1 MKKRSIVKPILFA
14 LGFIAAVVSIAI
26 WIFLAFY
33 FEGTLNKI
41 VIPRIERATFNATHG
56 RFVLKLD
63 KIYYKQA
70 SSPMRGTLV
79 CNAFTLS
86 RVAYDTSEHGMVL
99 ERITLDTARFEGIS
113 WWDVLWRKDVALS
126 SLQLTA
132 PKLYLAKVDSNGAF
146 LRNTHVTTVKKPVIS
161 LPGEP
166 VISFDSIVLSNISV
180 FLPKLSEGSTLPSFQ
195 NISVKLTDFSLD
207 PKRLTGESTLFSK
220 RVDFDLPGGNYPID
234 DSMYSIQVR
243 GIHGSVSDSLITI
256 DSFRYEP
263 NYTEQEFAD
272 IHKYNQGRVE
282 LRYSDLHIRGIDFT
296 RLFSSGKLHVALCEA
311 ASWSLD
317 YYRDLRKPAD
327 PHPPDAIL
335 PNALIAAIK
344 IPITL
349 DSVVLNDGT
358 IHHRE
363 RDPGSTHAS
372 LLTITHARAV
382 AHPFCTDTT
391 SVCYDEPLRLSLN
404 AVFMGQAKVD
414 ATVVYPIHHKTFDF
428 RIEANVGP
436 FEMPVLNS
444 YLITNERKEIT
455 KGKCLGGALRME
467 VKSGKA
473 VTTISPRYE
482 NVSVDVLPDNA
493 KEHGGLLE
501 GIKSF
506 VANTFVLRTNNVDN
520 VYGKAISGTTTLTRS
535 KSVEFFQFI
544 WLAMRK
550 SLQKVVGF

>member
-1 MKKRSIVKPILFA
+1 MKKRSIVKPILIA
-14 LGFIAAVVSIAI
+14 LGSIAMLVAIAI

-33 FEGTLNKI
+33 FEGTLNKV
-41 VIPRIERATFNATHG
+41 VIPRMEQAAFNATHG
-56 RFVLKLD
+56 RFVLTLD
-63 KIYYKQA
+63 KIFYKH
-70 SSPMRGTLV
+70 GTLV

-86 RVAYDTSEHGMVL
+86 RVAYDTSEHGIVL

-113 WWDVLWRKDVALS
+113 WWNVLWQKDLALS

-146 LRNTHVTTVKKPVIS
+146 LRNTHFTNVKKPVIT

-166 VISFDSIVLSNISV
+166 IISLDSIVLSNISV
-180 FLPKLSEGSTLPSFQ
+180 FLPNPSEKATLASYQ
-195 NISVKLTDFSLD
+195 NITVKLTDFSLD

-220 RVDFDLPGGNYPID
+220 RIDFDLPGGNYPVD
-234 DSMYSIQVR
+234 DSIYSIEVR
-243 GIHGSVSDSLITI
+243 GIHGSFSDSLVTI

-263 NYTEQEFAD
+263 NYSEEAFAE

-282 LRYSDLHIRGIDFT
+282 FRSSDLHIRGIDFS
-296 RLFSSGKLHVALCEA
+296 RFFSGGGLHVRLCEA
-311 ASWSLD
+311 AAWSVD

-335 PNALIAAIK
+335 PHTLIASIK
-344 IPITL
+344 FPITL
-349 DSVVLNDGT
+349 DSIVLNNGT

-372 LLTITHARAV
+372 LLTITHARAI

-391 SVCYDEPLRLSLN
+391 SLLYSEPLRLSLN
-404 AVFMGQAKVD
+404 AVFMSQGKMD
-414 ATVVYPIHHKTFDF
+414 AIVIYPIHHTTFDL

-436 FEMPVLNS
+436 FDMPVLNS

-473 VTTISPRYE
+473 TTTISPRYE
-482 NVSVDVLPDNA
+482 NVSVDVLPDDA
-493 KEHGGLLE
+493 KEHKGILE

-520 VYGKAISGTTTLTRS
+520 VYGKAISGTTTLTRTRS
-535 KSVEFFQFI
+535 EEFFQFV
-544 WLAMRK
+544 WLALRK
-550 SLQKVVGF
+550 SLQKIVGF